1 MARAILWEPQAT
13 LLLLGN
19 SLVLLPVDPYQ
30 DILANVLLHEREN
43 YIGLTVAKAV
53 VYPIDKRSMDCIFE
67 IAWFRSN

>member
-1 MARAILWEPQAT
+1 M
-13 LLLLGN
+13 
-19 SLVLLPVDPYQ
+19 LLPVDPYQ

-53 VYPIDKRSMDCIFE
+53 VYAIDKRSMDCIFE